1 MSEYLN
7 IFSFNIKQSEKIYIA
22 VIVMQKNKK
31 SPSLLLKLLNT
42 DAEKLEAHEK
52 KIMKNSIDFL
62 QGLWKDF
69 LQELSEMFAEAFEVP
84 FEKRPLS
91 ETFALIGKIV
101 EMHRDRLKEL
111 KKAFEEKMKK
121 ELIEDFEEIA
131 KVSMKTFDGMFEML
145 RILHLFYLHSGNEW
159 FLDLSIMLYA
169 LLKSSV
175 TGAAYVVAGLGYFL
189 QGKKLEAFALAA
201 YGACENLPKRA
212 PVTKPWENPSQWAR
226 VLKVSY
232 HYEVGMRV
240 VSELL
245 NSWGFRD
252 VVFNSE

>member
-1 MSEYLN
+1 
-7 IFSFNIKQSEKIYIA
+7 
-22 VIVMQKNKK
+22 MQRTKN
-31 SPSLLLKLLNT
+31 SASLLLKLLET
-42 DAEKLEAHEK
+42 DTVRLEAAEK
-52 KIMKNSIDFL
+52 KIRKNYIDFL

-69 LQELSEMFAEAFEVP
+69 LQELSEIFAEALEVP

-111 KKAFEEKMKK
+111 KKAFEEKMKR
-121 ELIEDFEEIA
+121 ELVEDFGEIA
-131 KVSMKTFDGMFEML
+131 KVSMKAFDEMFEML
-145 RILHLFYLHSGNEW
+145 RILHLFYLHSGDEW

-175 TGAAYVVAGLGYFL
+175 AGAAYVVAGLGYFL
-189 QGKKLEAFALAA
+189 QGKTLEAFALAA
-201 YGACENLPKRA
+201 YGARENLPKRA

-226 VLKVSY
+226 ALKVSY
-232 HYEVGMRV
+232 HYDVGMRV

-245 NSWGFRD
+245 NSWGFQD
-252 VVFNSE
+252 VVFNLE

>member
-1 MSEYLN
+1 M
-7 IFSFNIKQSEKIYIA
+7 KRT
-22 VIVMQKNKK
+22 KK
-31 SPSLLLKLLNT
+31 SASLLLKLLDT
-42 DAEKLEAHEK
+42 DTERLEAAEK
-52 KIMKNSIDFL
+52 KIRKNSTDFL

-69 LQELSEMFAEAFEVP
+69 LQELNEMFAEAFEVP

-101 EMHRDRLKEL
+101 EMHQDRLKEL

-121 ELIEDFEEIA
+121 ELIEDFEKIA
-131 KVSMKTFDGMFEML
+131 KISMKTFDEMFEML
-145 RILHLFYLHSGNEW
+145 RILHLFYLHSGDEW

-175 TGAAYVVAGLGYFL
+175 TGAAYVVAGFGYFL
-189 QGKKLEAFALAA
+189 QGKTLEAFALAA
-201 YGACENLPKRA
+201 YGARENLPKRA

-245 NSWGFRD
+245 NSWGFQD

>member
-1 MSEYLN
+1 
-7 IFSFNIKQSEKIYIA
+7 
-22 VIVMQKNKK
+22 
-31 SPSLLLKLLNT
+31 
-42 DAEKLEAHEK
+42 
-52 KIMKNSIDFL
+52 
-62 QGLWKDF
+62 
-69 LQELSEMFAEAFEVP
+69 MFVEAFEVP
-84 FEKRPLS
+84 FEKRQLS

-101 EMHRDRLKEL
+101 EMHQDRLKEL

-121 ELIEDFEEIA
+121 ELVEDFEEIA
-131 KVSMKTFDGMFEML
+131 KVSMKTFDEMFEML
-145 RILHLFYLHSGNEW
+145 RILHLFYLHSGDKW

-169 LLKSSV
+169 LLRSSL

-201 YGACENLPKRA
+201 YGARENLPKRA

-226 VLKVSY
+226 ALKVSY

-245 NSWGFRD
+245 NSWGFQD

>member
-1 MSEYLN
+1 
-7 IFSFNIKQSEKIYIA
+7 
-22 VIVMQKNKK
+22 MQRTKN
-31 SPSLLLKLLNT
+31 SASLLLKLLET
-42 DAEKLEAHEK
+42 DTERLEAAEK
-52 KIMKNSIDFL
+52 KIRKNSIDFL

-69 LQELSEMFAEAFEVP
+69 LQELCEIFVEAFEVP

-111 KKAFEEKMKK
+111 KKAFEEKMKR
-121 ELIEDFEEIA
+121 ELVEDFGEIA
-131 KVSMKTFDGMFEML
+131 KVSMKTFDEMFEML
-145 RILHLFYLHSGNEW
+145 RILYLFYLHSGDEW

-189 QGKKLEAFALAA
+189 QGKTLEAFALAA
-201 YGACENLPKRA
+201 YGARESLPKRA

-226 VLKVSY
+226 ALKVSY
-232 HYEVGMRV
+232 HYDVGMRV

-245 NSWGFRD
+245 NSWGFQD
-252 VVFNSE
+252 VVFNLE

>member
-1 MSEYLN
+1 
-7 IFSFNIKQSEKIYIA
+7 
-22 VIVMQKNKK
+22 MQRTKN
-31 SPSLLLKLLNT
+31 SASLLLKLLKT
-42 DAEKLEAHEK
+42 DTVRLEAAEK
-52 KIMKNSIDFL
+52 KIRKNSIDFL

-69 LQELSEMFAEAFEVP
+69 LQELSEIFAEALEVP

-111 KKAFEEKMKK
+111 KKAFEEKMKR
-121 ELIEDFEEIA
+121 ELVEDFGEIA
-131 KVSMKTFDGMFEML
+131 KVSMKTFDEMFEML
-145 RILHLFYLHSGNEW
+145 RILHLFYLHSGDEW

-189 QGKKLEAFALAA
+189 QGKTLEAFALAA
-201 YGACENLPKRA
+201 YGARENLPKRA
-212 PVTKPWENPSQWAR
+212 PATKPWENPSQWAR
-226 VLKVSY
+226 ALKVSY
-232 HYEVGMRV
+232 HYDVGMRV

-245 NSWGFRD
+245 NSWGFQD
-252 VVFNSE
+252 VVFNLE